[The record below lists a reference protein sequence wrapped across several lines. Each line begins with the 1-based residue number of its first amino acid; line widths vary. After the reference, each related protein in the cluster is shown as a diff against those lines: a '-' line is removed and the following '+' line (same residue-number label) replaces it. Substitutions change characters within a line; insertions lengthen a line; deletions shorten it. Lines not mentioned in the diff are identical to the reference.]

1 MGIVLVSLYK
11 ETLSCYYRCVEKD
24 TKYISYRNEVKNEKC
39 MQIFLYVEFI
49 RFQVPFDL
57 MLSEFGKTRK
67 SLKIHE

>member
-1 MGIVLVSLYK
+1 MS
-11 ETLSCYYRCVEKD
+11 VEKD
-24 TKYISYRNEVKNEKC
+24 TKYISFRNEVKNEKC

>member
-11 ETLSCYYRCVEKD
+11 ETLSCYYRRVEKD
-24 TKYISYRNEVKNEKC
+24 TKYISGRNEVKNEKC

>member
-1 MGIVLVSLYK
+1 MS
-11 ETLSCYYRCVEKD
+11 VEKD
-24 TKYISYRNEVKNEKC
+24 TKYISGRNEVKNEKC